1 MEPATSSSPVD
12 DEAAK
17 TLASPSHD
25 DRLLAMLAHIL
36 QIVSWFVGP
45 LVIFLV
51 KRESRFVRFH
61 ALQALIWQAF
71 LAVLWVFAMMAFF
84 ATVMMP
90 LMMGHPRMGS
100 HEPPVGILMVIPI
113 FWLLGIG
120 GWALNVVLGIVYG
133 IKANNAQWAS
143 YPIIGKWAWRFSGK

>member
-1 MEPATSSSPVD
+1 M
-12 DEAAK
+12 
-17 TLASPSHD
+17 LAPPSHD

-61 ALQALIWQAF
+61 ALQALIWQAI
-71 LAVLWVFAMMAFF
+71 LAGLWAVGMVVFF
-84 ATVMMP
+84 ATMIP
-90 LMMGHPRMGS
+90 LMVSQSSSGS
-100 HEPPVGILMVIPI
+100 HGPPIGFFLVIPI
-113 FWLLGIG
+113 FWLPLI
-120 GWALNVVLGIVYG
+120 LNLVLAIVYG
-133 IKANNAQWAS
+133 IKASNGEWAR